1 MISRI
6 FRGENENVAVKRKRQ
21 IDTLKIFNDNVVE
34 LREDMEYQVQFNAG
48 ERRMAIMVSLSP
60 EFPLEKPVLRV
71 SPPINHPWCNE
82 HSEITS
88 APGLLNF
95 TVHSDLGR
103 VVQAII
109 REFSKNPPQ
118 LLEDISPG
126 SIKSHRDLQGRN
138 SPSYTLQRYPDIPA
152 TSFNSYYTTQF
163 PQFSSASASSCI
175 FNYNHSNSSSQ
186 YSTDSHTKFGSSSQH
201 SAAYNV
207 SDSRSRSLHNTDP
220 TTTYKSNQQGSYM
233 NSHYSN
239 TNYHQ
244 QSLPSQMP
252 TKAPQSDLFPELN
265 SLSNEELK
273 RLSEDED
280 RLDEFLEKHSELKN
294 VNAAID
300 DAIDWV
306 QKTAE
311 TNVAK
316 EPELRELQS
325 DVANKV
331 QTVAALKA
339 RYDQLIQRYNN
350 LSEVF
355 TPDHIKECLRK
366 GADESH
372 EESERIAED
381 FLNRKIDVERFLS
394 TYIECRKLGQAR
406 RTKEEKL
413 AHQLNELKRAGY

>member
-34 LREDMEYQVQFNAG
+34 LREDVEYQVQFNAG

-71 SPPINHPWCNE
+71 SPPVNHPWCNE
-82 HSEITS
+82 YSEITS

-118 LLEDISPG
+118 LLEDASPG

-138 SPSYTLQRYPDIPA
+138 SPSYSMQHYSEIPQ
-152 TSFNSYYTTQF
+152 TSFNSYHTMQY
-163 PQFSSASASSCI
+163 PQYSSASGSSCI
-175 FNYNHSNSSSQ
+175 LSYNQTNSGTQ
-186 YSTDSHTKFGSSSQH
+186 YSTDSCTKFGSPSQH
-201 SAAYNV
+201 STYNL
-207 SDSRSRSLHNTDP
+207 SSSRNRSLHTADLTRYN
-220 TTTYKSNQQGSYM
+220 SNQQGGYL
-233 NSHYSN
+233 NSHYAN
-239 TNYHQ
+239 ANYHQ
-244 QSLPSQMP
+244 QSLPNQLQP
-252 TKAPQSDLFPELN
+252 KTPQSVAFPELN
-265 SLSNEELK
+265 NLSNEELK
-273 RLSEDED
+273 QLSEDED
-280 RLDEFLEKHSELKN
+280 RLDEFLDKHSELKDIH
-294 VNAAID
+294 ASID

-311 TNVAK
+311 VNVAK

-339 RYDQLIQRYNN
+339 RYDQLIQRYNK

-355 TPDHIKECLRK
+355 APDHIKECLRK
-366 GADESH
+366 AADESH

>member
-34 LREDMEYQVQFNAG
+34 LREDVEYQVQFNAG
-48 ERRMAIMVSLSP
+48 DRRMAIVVSLSP
-60 EFPLEKPVLRV
+60 EFPMEKPVLRV
-71 SPPINHPWCNE
+71 SPPISHPWCNE
-82 HSEITS
+82 HSEVTS

-118 LLEDISPG
+118 LLEDVSPV
-126 SIKSHRDLQGRN
+126 KSHRDLQGRN
-138 SPSYTLQRYPDIPA
+138 SPSYSLQQYPEVP
-152 TSFNSYYTTQF
+152 TSYNSYYTTQY
-163 PQFSSASASSCI
+163 PQYSSVSANTSI
-175 FNYNHSNSSSQ
+175 YNYNHTNSGTS
-186 YSTDSHTKFGSSSQH
+186 YVTDSHTKFGSPSQH
-201 SAAYNV
+201 SAYIAT
-207 SDSRSRSLHNTDP
+207 SRSSSIHNTDP
-220 TTTYKSNQQGSYM
+220 SRYNSTYL

-239 TNYHQ
+239 ANYRQ
-244 QSLPSQMP
+244 QSLPSQAQ
-252 TKAPQSDLFPELN
+252 TKPRQSVAFPELN
-265 SLSNEELK
+265 GLTNEELK
-273 RLSEDED
+273 RLSEDDD
-280 RLDEFLEKHSELKN
+280 RLDEFLDNHSNLKDIN
-294 VNAAID
+294 IAID
-300 DAIDWV
+300 EAIDWV

-311 TNVAK
+311 ANVAK

-331 QTVAALKA
+331 QTVTVLKA
-339 RYDQLIQRYNN
+339 RYDQLIQRYNK

-355 TPDHIKECLRK
+355 TPDHIKECLK
-366 GADESH
+366 KAADESH
-372 EESERIAED
+372 EESEKIAED

>member
-6 FRGENENVAVKRKRQ
+6 FRGENENAAVKRKRQ

-34 LREDMEYQVQFNAG
+34 LREDVEYQVQFDAG

-109 REFSKNPPQ
+109 RELSKNPPR

-126 SIKSHRDLQGRN
+126 SVKSHRDLQGRT
-138 SPSYTLQRYPDIPA
+138 SPSYSLQQYPEIPA
-152 TSFNSYYTTQF
+152 TSFNSYYSAQF
-163 PQFSSASASSCI
+163 PQYSSASASTCI
-175 FNYNHSNSSSQ
+175 YSYNHTNSNTP
-186 YSTDSHTKFGSSSQH
+186 YATDGHTKFGSPSQH
-201 SAAYNV
+201 STYIT
-207 SDSRSRSLHNTDP
+207 SSRASSLHNADHAR
-220 TTTYKSNQQGSYM
+220 YNSNQQGSYL

-239 TNYHQ
+239 ANY
-244 QSLPSQMP
+244 QSLANQV
-252 TKAPQSDLFPELN
+252 QSKPRQSVAFPELN
-265 SLSNEELK
+265 SLTNEEL
-273 RLSEDED
+273 RLLGEDDD
-280 RLDEFLEKHSELKN
+280 RLDEFLEKHSDLKDI
-294 VNAAID
+294 NATID
-300 DAIDWV
+300 GAIDWV

-311 TNVAK
+311 ANVAK

-325 DVANKV
+325 DVASKV

-339 RYDQLIQRYNN
+339 RYDQLIQRYNK

-355 TPDHIKECLRK
+355 TPDHIKECLRRA
-366 GADESH
+366 ADESH

-394 TYIECRKLGQAR
+394 TYVECRKLGQAR

>member
-34 LREDMEYQVQFNAG
+34 LREDVEYQVQFNAG

-60 EFPLEKPVLRV
+60 EFPMEKPVLRV

-118 LLEDISPG
+118 LLEDVSPV
-126 SIKSHRDLQGRN
+126 KSHRDLQGRN
-138 SPSYTLQRYPDIPA
+138 SPSYSLQQYTDVQ
-152 TSFNSYYTTQF
+152 TSYNSYYTTQF
-163 PQFSSASASSCI
+163 PQFSSISANTCI
-175 FNYNHSNSSSQ
+175 YNYNHTNSGPA
-186 YSTDSHTKFGSSSQH
+186 YVTDSHTKFGSSSQPSTY
-201 SAAYNV
+201 SAT
-207 SDSRSRSLHNTDP
+207 SRSSSIHNTDP
-220 TTTYKSNQQGSYM
+220 TRYNSNQHGTYL
-233 NSHYSN
+233 NSHYAN
-239 TNYHQ
+239 ANYHQ
-244 QSLPSQMP
+244 QSLPSQAQ
-252 TKAPQSDLFPELN
+252 TKPQQSVAFPELN
-265 SLSNEELK
+265 SLTNEELK
-273 RLSEDED
+273 RLNEDD
-280 RLDEFLEKHSELKN
+280 DKLDEFLDNHSDLKDIN
-294 VNAAID
+294 VAID
-300 DAIDWV
+300 EAIDWV

-311 TNVAK
+311 ANIAK

-331 QTVAALKA
+331 QTVTVLKA
-339 RYDQLIQRYNN
+339 RYDQLIQRYNK

-366 GADESH
+366 AADESH
-372 EESERIAED
+372 EESEKIAED

>member
-34 LREDMEYQVQFNAG
+34 LREDVEYQVQFDAG

-60 EFPLEKPVLRV
+60 EFPLEKPALRV
-71 SPPINHPWCNE
+71 SPPVNHPWCNE

-118 LLEDISPG
+118 LLEEVSSG
-126 SIKSHRDLQGRN
+126 SVKSHRDSQGRN
-138 SPSYTLQRYPDIPA
+138 SPSYSLQQYPEISL
-152 TSFNSYYTTQF
+152 TSYNSYYTTQY
-163 PQFSSASASSCI
+163 PQYSSTSANTCI
-175 FNYNHSNSSSQ
+175 YNYNHTNSNTV
-186 YSTDSHTKFGSSSQH
+186 YVTESHTKFGSSSQH
-201 SAAYNV
+201 PAYV
-207 SDSRSRSLHNTDP
+207 ASSRSGSLHNADVTR
-220 TTTYKSNQQGSYM
+220 YNSNQHGTYL
-233 NSHYSN
+233 NSHYVN
-239 TNYHQ
+239 ANYHQ
-244 QSLPSQMP
+244 QSLPNQAKLRQC
-252 TKAPQSDLFPELN
+252 TAFPELN
-265 SLSNEELK
+265 NLTNEELK
-273 RLSEDED
+273 WLSEDDD
-280 RLDEFLEKHSELKN
+280 RLDEFLDKHSDLKDI
-294 VNAAID
+294 NAAID
-300 DAIDWV
+300 DAINWV

-311 TNVAK
+311 ANVAK

-331 QTVAALKA
+331 QTVTALKA
-339 RYDQLIQRYNN
+339 RYDQLIQRYNK
-350 LSEVF
+350 LSEAF
-355 TPDHIKECLRK
+355 TPDHIKECLKRA
-366 GADESH
+366 ADESH

-394 TYIECRKLGQAR
+394 SYIECRKLGQAR

-413 AHQLNELKRAGY
+413 AHQLNELKRASY

>member
-34 LREDMEYQVQFNAG
+34 LREDVEYQVQFDAG

-60 EFPLEKPVLRV
+60 EFPLEKPALRV
-71 SPPINHPWCNE
+71 SPPVNHPWCNE
-82 HSEITS
+82 HSEITC

-118 LLEDISPG
+118 LLEEVSPG
-126 SIKSHRDLQGRN
+126 SVKSHRDSQGRN
-138 SPSYTLQRYPDIPA
+138 SPSYSLQQYPEISP
-152 TSFNSYYTTQF
+152 TSYNSYYTTQY
-163 PQFSSASASSCI
+163 PQYSSASANTCI
-175 FNYNHSNSSSQ
+175 YNYNHTNSSTV
-186 YSTDSHTKFGSSSQH
+186 YVTENHTKFGSPSQH
-201 SAAYNV
+201 PAYV
-207 SDSRSRSLHNTDP
+207 ASSRSGSLHNVDVTR
-220 TTTYKSNQQGSYM
+220 YNSNQHGTYL
-233 NSHYSN
+233 NSHYVN
-239 TNYHQ
+239 ANYHQ
-244 QSLPSQMP
+244 QSLPNQAQA
-252 TKAPQSDLFPELN
+252 KLRQSIAFPELN
-265 SLSNEELK
+265 NLTNEELK
-273 RLSEDED
+273 WLSEDDD
-280 RLDEFLEKHSELKN
+280 RLDEFLDKHSNLKDI
-294 VNAAID
+294 NAAID

-311 TNVAK
+311 ANVAK

-331 QTVAALKA
+331 QTVTALKA
-339 RYDQLIQRYNN
+339 RYDQLIQRYNK
-350 LSEVF
+350 LSEAF
-355 TPDHIKECLRK
+355 TPDHIKECLKRA
-366 GADESH
+366 ADESH

-394 TYIECRKLGQAR
+394 SYIECRKLGQAR

>member
-34 LREDMEYQVQFNAG
+34 LREDVEYQVQFDAG

-71 SPPINHPWCNE
+71 SPPISHPWCNE

-109 REFSKNPPQ
+109 RELSKNPPQ

-126 SIKSHRDLQGRN
+126 STKTHRDLQGRN
-138 SPSYTLQRYPDIPA
+138 SPSYSLQQYPEIPPQ
-152 TSFNSYYTTQF
+152 SYNSYYNTQF
-163 PQFSSASASSCI
+163 PQFSSSPSTCI
-175 FNYNHSNSSSQ
+175 YNYNHTNASNAYVSEARSKS
-186 YSTDSHTKFGSSSQH
+186 YSPGQH
-201 SAAYNV
+201 SYIASTRSSIHNANA
-207 SDSRSRSLHNTDP
+207 SRY
-220 TTTYKSNQQGSYM
+220 TTGQYP
-233 NSHYSN
+233 NSHYPN
-239 TNYHQ
+239 ANYQ
-244 QSLPSQMP
+244 TLPSQSQP
-252 TKAPQSDLFPELN
+252 KTPQSVVFPELN
-265 SLSNEELK
+265 SLSNEELR
-273 RLSEDED
+273 RLNGDED
-280 RLDEFLEKHSELKN
+280 RLDEFLKKHSQLKDIN
-294 VNAAID
+294 TAID

-306 QKTAE
+306 KKTAE
-311 TNVAK
+311 ANIAK
-316 EPELRELQS
+316 EPELRELQAE
-325 DVANKV
+325 VASKV
-331 QTVAALKA
+331 ETVAVLKA
-339 RYDQLIQRYNN
+339 KYDQLIQRYNK

-355 TPDHIKECLRK
+355 TPDHIKECLSRA
-366 GADESH
+366 ADESH

-394 TYIECRKLGQAR
+394 SYIECRKLGQAR

>member
-21 IDTLKIFNDNVVE
+21 IDTLKIFNDNVLE
-34 LREDMEYQVQFNAG
+34 LREDVEYQVQFNAG

-71 SPPINHPWCNE
+71 SPPVNHPWCNE

-118 LLEDISPG
+118 LSDDVSPG
-126 SIKSHRDLQGRN
+126 STKSHRDLQGRN
-138 SPSYTLQRYPDIPA
+138 SPSYALQQYSEMPP
-152 TSFNSYYTTQF
+152 TSFNSYYSSQY
-163 PQFSSASASSCI
+163 PQFSSSGPNASIYSYNRANAANNYVGDAKAFGSPSYVASSRSGSLQ
-175 FNYNHSNSSSQ
+175 NADPRYSSPGGG
-186 YSTDSHTKFGSSSQH
+186 Y
-201 SAAYNV
+201 
-207 SDSRSRSLHNTDP
+207 L
-220 TTTYKSNQQGSYM
+220 
-233 NSHYSN
+233 NSHYAN
-239 TNYHQ
+239 ANYQ
-244 QSLPSQMP
+244 PALTKEPRQSV
-252 TKAPQSDLFPELN
+252 AFPELN
-265 SLSNEELK
+265 SLSNEELR

-280 RLDEFLEKHSELKN
+280 RLDEFLEKHSQIKDIN
-294 VNAAID
+294 KAID

-311 TNVAK
+311 ANVAK
-316 EPELRELQS
+316 EPGLRELQA
-325 DVANKV
+325 DVAGKV
-331 QTVAALKA
+331 QTVAVLKA
-339 RYDQLIQRYNN
+339 RYDQLIQRYNK

-355 TPDHIKECLRK
+355 TPDHIKDCLRRA
-366 GADESH
+366 ADDSH
-372 EESERIAED
+372 EDSERIAED